1 MDTKTKKGEKLNSM
15 KLFLC
20 PVPVKHTSPA
30 LTVMM
35 CGIKFVPSEHAFKSP
50 TEAPKIDITDLS

>member
-1 MDTKTKKGEKLNSM
+1 
-15 KLFLC
+15 
-20 PVPVKHTSPA
+20 VKHTSPA

-50 TEAPKIDITDLS
+50 TEAPTIDIILLNRIELRN